1 MLIVAYAPSE
11 NSDQPAHSRRLSRV
25 STGHYICSQG
35 SKASS
40 GWQRRLWSDCAD
52 AQADQSSLGAR
63 AIRLYWSSYAT
74 RKQFWLAS
82 TECMLFHSASISRQ
96 RMRSGNEFCAT
107 WIQLMCPGNKRLT
120 YCHIHSKRHV
130 WVANSV
136 APDLRLH
143 CFPFPQHFWVFTKN
157 NTLYAPSHEKRYLIV
172 FRFVVLQMRM
182 SSPLL
187 GLQTCLFAWSFLK
200 VSTTCLRT
208 AKGSGETA
216 LMRSL
221 AWAFAGRLCDKYP
234 F

>member
-1 MLIVAYAPSE
+1 MRPAKT
-11 NSDQPAHSRRLSRV
+11 DQPAHSRRLTRV
-25 STGHYICSQG
+25 SAGHYVDSQG

-40 GWQRRLWSDCAD
+40 GWQRRLWSDCAN

-63 AIRLYWSSYAT
+63 AVRLYWSSYAT

-120 YCHIHSKRHV
+120 YCHIHSKRYV
-130 WVANSV
+130 WTANSV

-143 CFPFPQHFWVFTKN
+143 CFPFPQHCLSHYEN
-157 NTLYAPSHEKRYLIV
+157 SPLYEPAHGKRDLMV

-187 GLQTCLFAWSFLK
+187 GLQTCAFCLK
-200 VSTTCLRT
+200 LLQ
-208 AKGSGETA
+208 G
-216 LMRSL
+216 
-221 AWAFAGRLCDKYP
+221 FY
-234 F
+234 